1 MAMNMARLEVFS
13 QSHHYNRVKR
23 LTVLA
28 ALQIRKSP
36 SRCPILAVAV
46 TIP

>member
-23 LTVLA
+23 LTVFAEVKRLTGSA
-28 ALQIRKSP
+28 GFQPAWTG
-36 SRCPILAVAV
+36 VAS
-46 TIP
+46 